1 MTTVPP
7 TQIDAPAPVRW
18 GLGDAV
24 AGWLVAVS
32 GAAILGAAS
41 ISLAGYDQADVDAER
56 LPLWLTLVQSP
67 FLWFGFV
74 GVPLFVAATKGRGFV
89 ADFRFR
95 IRASDVGVG
104 AVVGVV
110 AQLVVVPLVT
120 LPFLWLTDTDVD
132 KLGEP
137 AQKLADK
144 VGGAPSVVLF
154 VAIIAIG
161 APLAEEI
168 FFRGLLLRS
177 LENRL
182 GSGWAIAISAMVF
195 GITHF
200 ELLQLPALAAAGAI
214 FAVLAVKTDRLG
226 PAIVAHMAFNL
237 TTVVHLI
244 WIA

>member
-1 MTTVPP
+1 MTAVPEP
-7 TQIDAPAPVRW
+7 QVDTPPSVRW
-18 GLGDAV
+18 GIGDAV
-24 AGWLVAVS
+24 GGWFVAVS

-41 ISLAGYDQADVDAER
+41 LAWAGYDQADVEAER
-56 LPLWLTLVQSP
+56 LPLWLTLIQSP
-67 FLWFGFV
+67 FLWFGFI
-74 GVPLFVAATKGRGFV
+74 GVPVLVAATRGRGFV
-89 ADFRFR
+89 EDFRFR
-95 IRASDVGVG
+95 IKPVDVGVG
-104 AVVGVV
+104 AVLGVI

-120 LPFLWLTDTDVD
+120 LPFLWLTDTDAA

-137 AQKLADK
+137 AEKLADK
-144 VGGAPSVVLF
+144 VGGAPSVLLF

-177 LENRL
+177 LENRF
-182 GSGWAIAISAMVF
+182 GSGLAIVLSSLVF

-200 ELLQLPALAAAGAI
+200 ELLQLPALAAAGLI

-237 TTVVHLI
+237 TTIVNLV